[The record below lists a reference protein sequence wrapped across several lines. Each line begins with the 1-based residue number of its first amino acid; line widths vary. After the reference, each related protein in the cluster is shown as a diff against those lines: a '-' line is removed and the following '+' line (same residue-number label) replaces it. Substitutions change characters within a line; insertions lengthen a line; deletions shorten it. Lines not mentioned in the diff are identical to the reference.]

1 MGRKSAI
8 QDNETTKSENDLW
21 THAGSIE
28 PSREKLDQMIEV
40 AFMKELF
47 MNHLPIGQNKE
58 PIEKYFMDLEQVIST
73 KDYIQLPKDEFP
85 RDDDD
90 GAEDADSSADGNP
103 SKRRQYQYYSAS
115 LLKQQAQRQRDDDS
129 DQHSDLRIEFSGYD
143 NECGEEI
150 QSPPNQSSS
159 FRIGE
164 IQDQSEGSG
173 HLACVAECE
182 ELTDSDDLLGDDDDC
197 PW

>member
-1 MGRKSAI
+1 MGKKSAI
-8 QDNETTKSENDLW
+8 QNNEVKSENDLW

-28 PSREKLDQMIEV
+28 PTREKLDQMIEV

-47 MNHLPIGQNKE
+47 MNHLPIGKNKE

-73 KDYIQLPKDEFP
+73 KDYIALPKDEFP

-90 GAEDADSSADGNP
+90 GAADADASTDGNP
-103 SKRRQYQYYSAS
+103 SQRRQYQYYSAS

-129 DQHSDLRIEFSGYD
+129 DQHSDLCIQFSGYN
-143 NECGEEI
+143 NECGEEV
-150 QSPPNQSSS
+150 QSPPYQSSS

-164 IQDQSEGSG
+164 VQDQSERSG

-182 ELTDSDDLLGDDDDC
+182 DLTDSDDLLGVDDDS